1 MLNWRQPA
9 GAAAPRCPC
18 RLAAGSPSAISPRA
32 AAGTTTRP
40 PRRSSPT
47 APAATTPSSTHRS
60 RHRPA
65 LLSTRHLPRR
75 AGPWTAERPRA
86 APRSLRW
93 SRSAHVGS
101 WAGLLAVGDLIV
113 GDELGVAHLGADL
126 GEPAGRAEGVGSLG
140 EEGRVGGG
148 EVLPLG
154 GHVVLVED
162 GLDRADGL
170 AGAAVH
176 ALVGVDVEHAVA
188 LVDAVDRTLLDARL
202 VLHVNAGLGDDVG
215 HLRVDPL
222 VATFFG
228 LLDTIGS
235 PTPSTSAP
243 VTVDPTPSLA
253 PPSSGSSTAPA
264 TTASPATTLP
274 GPSRSP
280 STTTPRATVNTGS
293 NDDAIDA
300 QADPTRAMPARKAAM
315 ARAVPTT
322 AMAAA
327 AA

>member
-47 APAATTPSSTHRS
+47 EPAATTPSSILRS

-93 SRSAHVGS
+93 SRSPHVGS

-162 GLDRADGL
+162 GLHRADGL

-176 ALVGVDVEHAVA
+176 AFVGVDVEHAVA
-188 LVDAVDRTLLDARL
+188 LVDAVDRTFLDAGL
-202 VLHVNAGLGDDVG
+202 VLDVDAGLADDVG
-215 HLRVDPL
+215 HR
-222 VATFFG
+222 
-228 LLDTIGS
+228 
-235 PTPSTSAP
+235 SAP
-243 VTVDPTPSLA
+243 SHAAVCRSDLVV
-253 PPSSGSSTAPA
+253 STAPGSTA
-264 TTASPATTLP
+264 TSARQGRPGRHTSTTRCQPSAQANLP
-274 GPSRSP
+274 SSMSPSRRLCELVS
-280 STTTPRATVNTGS
+280 SDRVSSSALY
-293 NDDAIDA
+293 
-300 QADPTRAMPARKAAM
+300 ADECPM
-315 ARAVPTT
+315 
-322 AMAAA
+322 
-327 AA
+327 